1 VAAPDTYP
9 LIREAIL
16 HERQVI
22 ADYKKLRRQLCPHAI
37 GCKAG
42 RPQALFYQFAG
53 FSEHGLGE
61 DGSNDN
67 WRCLALADLTI
78 IEIAK
83 AHGTLAPAI
92 LGQALA
98 WTMWMCR
105 GGNSSNQEAKP

>member
-1 VAAPDTYP
+1 MAAPDTYP

-61 DGSNDN
+61 DGSHDN

-78 IEIAK
+78 IEIREGPW
-83 AHGTLAPAI
+83 HTGTGHSRASTC
-92 LGQALA
+92 LGHVDVSWWELKQS
-98 WTMWMCR
+98 R
-105 GGNSSNQEAKP
+105 G